1 MLTQPFHIQEPLMP
15 FTPEHR
21 VDIAEALRHAG
32 HDGAIWSFN
41 AEQLNVN
48 LMRLS
53 SGAGIPAHIN
63 TELDVLIVVF
73 EGSGELQVDA
83 TTELLGPGI
92 ALVIPRGAR
101 RAIRCLH
108 GPLAYLTAHR
118 QRGGLMP
125 N

>member
-1 MLTQPFHIQEPLMP
+1 MP

-21 VDIAEALRHAG
+21 VDVAEALRHAAY
-32 HDGAIWSFN
+32 DGAIWSLN

-53 SGAGIPAHIN
+53 SGAGIPAHVN
-63 TELDVLIVVF
+63 NELDVLIVVF
-73 EGSGELQVDA
+73 EGIGELQIDN
-83 TTELLGPGI
+83 LSQPLGPGI
-92 ALVIPRGAR
+92 ALVVPRGAR
-101 RAIRCLH
+101 RAIRCIQ

-125 N
+125 S